1 MDESLGGTK
10 WLSLNVITYIKYAT
24 ASNDQN
30 MSMNISQ
37 VFYKLNTRPNIIL
50 PYQML
55 SPPKHEVVR
64 EKVCVSRSVVSDSL
78 WPFGL

>member
-30 MSMNISQ
+30 KSMNISQ

-55 SPPKHEVVR
+55 SPPKHKVVR

-78 WPFGL
+78 